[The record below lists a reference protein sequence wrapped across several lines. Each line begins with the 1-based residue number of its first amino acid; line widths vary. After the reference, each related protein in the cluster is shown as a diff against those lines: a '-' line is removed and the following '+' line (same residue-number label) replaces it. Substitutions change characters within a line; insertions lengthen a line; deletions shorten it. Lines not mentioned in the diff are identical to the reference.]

1 MFFIIVFHVVQYVD
15 YIRLTEETF
24 ILHTEQMNDL
34 DYFVR
39 FCKYLSN
46 LSEDIH

>member
-1 MFFIIVFHVVQYVD
+1 MFFVIIFHVVQDID
-15 YIRLTEETF
+15 YIRLTEKTL

-34 DYFVR
+34 DYLVR

-46 LSEDIH
+46 LSEYTH